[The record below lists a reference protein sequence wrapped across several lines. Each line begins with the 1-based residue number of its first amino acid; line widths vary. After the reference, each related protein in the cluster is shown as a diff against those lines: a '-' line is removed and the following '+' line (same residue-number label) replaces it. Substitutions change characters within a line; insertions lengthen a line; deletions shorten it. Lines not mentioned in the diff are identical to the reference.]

1 MAVRLALKTASGL
14 TGYCAVNLVGLSVS
28 QSPLTELTPSP
39 SRLGSS
45 IITIVPIVFP
55 VPTDLTPPRSRHVSG
70 FFLSN
75 PSDPTTRL
83 DARRGE
89 GDAHR
94 ANVSATEPEA
104 VVAKTPPNVVVARWT
119 T

>member
-1 MAVRLALKTASGL
+1 M
-14 TGYCAVNLVGLSVS
+14 NLVGLSSLRVT
-28 QSPLTELTPSP
+28 QSPFTELTPSP
-39 SRLGSS
+39 NRLGSS

-89 GDAHR
+89 AHR
-94 ANVSATEPEA
+94 ANVSATEPEV
-104 VVAKTPPNVVVARWT
+104 VVAKTPPDVVVARWT
-119 T
+119 TQYNMFSDTLSHLACR